1 MAKSK
6 TAINRENIE
15 KDTATRKVDYSAFS
29 DDTVSVG
36 TRLTKHE
43 KDALQTHFRD
53 KGLKL
58 AQGIRMIISEYMS
71 KERIR

>member
-15 KDTATRKVDYSAFS
+15 KDAAKRQVDYSAFS
-29 DDTVSVG
+29 NDTVPVG

-43 KDALQTHFRD
+43 KDVLQRHFKE

-58 AQGIRMIISEYMS
+58 AQGIRMILSEYMS